1 MCRWRGSQSQGVT
14 QMCWWMRALTHP
26 GRLTVAHSVLTET
39 TKNELQEGKTP
50 ANENNKD
57 RQRLKAEM
65 QQLFTAC
72 VRIEMNRVST
82 PVQLLLS
89 KVDSGLWSGLY
100 TLQILSFFLLL
111 GNCHDYQTANCHDV
125 CILNSLTC
133 GVCFTVLQVQ
143 CREKQREVIYDT
155 LHHSEVLIIPSDLMA
170 VCLRPPLRV
179 DVVRIIPA
187 PSSPESLCS

>member
-39 TKNELQEGKTP
+39 TKNELQEGKMP

-89 KVDSGLWSGLY
+89 KVDSGLWSGLC

-125 CILNSLTC
+125 CISNSLTC
-133 GVCFTVLQVQ
+133 CVPYSASGPVQGKTKGSYLWHFTPFRSS
-143 CREKQREVIYDT
+143 CN
-155 LHHSEVLIIPSDLMA
+155 PSDLMA